1 MLFMLKA
8 TCGAPRGVRTI
19 DRSGERRLP
28 VGDDGFA
35 RGQPRSVFVD
45 KTMLIADVIDG
56 GATCTLPCRPRRFGK
71 TLNMTMLKSFFEI
84 PTGRFSGEAMMGGLS
99 GWRYGIRTRV
109 GTALIRGAFPVVCFS
124 FNTVKRSSRRESYGV
139 MRTLV
144 EMGYARQK
152 ARRPSH

>member
-1 MLFMLKA
+1 MHALYVN
-8 TCGAPRGVRTI
+8 GGVWRAPGVRTI

-35 RGQPRSVFVD
+35 RGQSRSVLVD

-84 PTGRFSGEAMMGGLS
+84 PTGRFSGEAMMGVFQG
-99 GWRYGIRTRV
+99 GD
-109 GTALIRGAFPVVCFS
+109 
-124 FNTVKRSSRRESYGV
+124 
-139 MRTLV
+139 
-144 EMGYARQK
+144 MGYG
-152 ARRPSH
+152 

>member
-1 MLFMLKA
+1 MA
-8 TCGAPRGVRTI
+8 RPPGVRTI

-35 RGQPRSVFVD
+35 RAQSRSVLVD

-84 PTGRFSGEAMMGGLS
+84 PTGRFSGEAMMGVFQGGDMGYGRGWVPRLS
-99 GWRYGIRTRV
+99 GVRFRLCALVSTR
-109 GTALIRGAFPVVCFS
+109 
-124 FNTVKRSSRRESYGV
+124 
-139 MRTLV
+139 
-144 EMGYARQK
+144 
-152 ARRPSH
+152 